1 MVRVRPSTLVGQP
14 PPLLGQ
20 VAFALPRRSGWL
32 HQGAHDVLVPTCAQ
46 THHGLEARSWDEVSN
61 RKSRALLGWNSFCY
75 TPHCFSWRTIGGHEP
90 HSREYSYYDGP
101 RAHIRQPASG
111 NSYWCGRRD
120 LRSCLEFV
128 MRTPAATG
136 RTSDREV
143 EIGNNRNVTVGSRRR
158 KAMPIYLIGDSG
170 VAKVQYVRH

>member
-1 MVRVRPSTLVGQP
+1 MIN
-14 PPLLGQ
+14 Q
-20 VAFALPRRSGWL
+20 VFSPFEESRSQRGNGMKQIAIAAVTTAIL
-32 HQGAHDVLVPTCAQ
+32 CSPVPTCAQ